1 MVKGEK
7 EQKVVTTMT
16 FGFKL
21 KKTKNLNLDQQV
33 SQS

>member
-7 EQKVVTTMT
+7 EQEVVTTMT